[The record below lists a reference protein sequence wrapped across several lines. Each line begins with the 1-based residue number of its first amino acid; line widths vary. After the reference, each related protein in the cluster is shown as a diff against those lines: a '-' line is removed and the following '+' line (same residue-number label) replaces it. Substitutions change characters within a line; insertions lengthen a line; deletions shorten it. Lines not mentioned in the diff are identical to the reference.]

1 MTPRGMPIEAE
12 NSNASAASRAVI
24 GIRGRISSS
33 AGFSD
38 T

>member
-1 MTPRGMPIEAE
+1 MEAE
-12 NSNASAASRAVI
+12 NNSASPASRAVI